1 MPLPIAGQV
10 GPSAAW
16 ASDGTNIEVRQG
28 KQGEVVVNEFMPVY
42 YEATYRGNLFTAFA
56 NNVTIAASH
65 VGLAGLTAATGTPI
79 IGIYNPVGSGKNLII
94 IKTVQST
101 TSGTPGGP
109 LLYNTIPNPQN
120 ISIAATAPT
129 SNQSFQTTGSVAKLF
144 NNAAITGSSTGV
156 PQRVHGGP
164 AAVAAGAGVYTY
176 VEEHKGEFIIPPGAM
191 VALTAW
197 AAGTSHILSAF
208 VEWMEMPI

>member
-10 GPSAAW
+10 GPSAVW
-16 ASDGTNIEVRQG
+16 AADGTNIEVRQG

-42 YEATYRGNLFTAFA
+42 YEAAYRGSLYTAFVNA
-56 NNVTIAASH
+56 VTLASTHASPIAA
-65 VGLAGLTAATGTPI
+65 GTGTPI
-79 IGIYNPVGSGKNLII
+79 IGLYHQVGSGRNLVV
-94 IKTVQST
+94 IKTVHST

-144 NNAAITGSSTGV
+144 NNTAITGSTVGV
-156 PQRVHGGP
+156 AQRTIGGP
-164 AAVAAGAGVYTY
+164 AAVAAGAGMYTFT
-176 VEEHKGEFIIPPGAM
+176 EEHKGELIIPPGAM
-191 VALTAW
+191 VAIACT
-197 AAGTSHILSAF
+197 AAGTTHVINAF